1 MSLSVIFFLI
11 LHACSI
17 LVPAY
22 SNESHYGKT
31 SGRGQRSKFNP
42 FCTDFNLIFFARVGA
57 QRCPS
62 CCRFSLCRQQLEWLS
77 LVCTSKLSSFGL
89 GEDLGR
95 LKNTK
100 NQTGCALSIV
110 RITAWTRVAVPQNL
124 CW

>member
-1 MSLSVIFFLI
+1 M
-11 LHACSI
+11 HACTRPGGVAG
-17 LVPAY
+17 LFPAVR
-22 SNESHYGKT
+22 NESHYGKT

-42 FCTDFNLIFFARVGA
+42 FCTDFNLIFFAS

-89 GEDLGR
+89 GEDLEGGR
-95 LKNTK
+95 TRRIRLH
-100 NQTGCALSIV
+100 GCALSIV

>member
-1 MSLSVIFFLI
+1 MLNSATLS
-11 LHACSI
+11 
-17 LVPAY
+17 Y
-22 SNESHYGKT
+22 ESRYGKT

-77 LVCTSKLSSFGL
+77 PVCTSKLSSFSL

-95 LKNTK
+95 RKNTK